1 MNEQE
6 KQFQTGFN
14 HGYILTAHEPGMIDA
29 IIKAAHDAKSF
40 SEYSYGLTAGHDM
53 YIVDNILPEKGKL
66 SSPAK
71 ELEKLRTPEEKFAK
85 GFNAGYLIA
94 KHEPELC
101 AKIIKIPNQK
111 NEYFKGI
118 VSGKQE
124 HDMEKLKSRVKG
136 MTQNKTP
143 AKEIK
148 KDKGR
153 SK

>member
-14 HGYILTAHEPGMIDA
+14 HGYILTAHEPEMIDA

-66 SSPAK
+66 SKPAK
-71 ELEKLRTPEEKFAK
+71 ELEKLDTPEKKFTK

-94 KHEPELC
+94 KHDPELC

-111 NEYFKGI
+111 SEYFKGI

-124 HDMEKLKSRVKG
+124 HDMEKLKMRVKT
-136 MTQNKTP
+136 MSQNKTP
-143 AKEIK
+143 NKNFQK
-148 KDKGR
+148 NKGR
-153 SK
+153 EK